1 MEIAI
6 GTTSELKIRACK
18 EALSKLGIENEL
30 FTIKAQSG
38 VPDQPFGFEQITQGA
53 KSRASEALKLTENAD
68 FSIGVENGLVKIDEI
83 EQWFDIPCVYIITKD
98 GDESYSFGS
107 AYFVPDW
114 MIDRIK
120 KENTELGFII
130 QGLDSGAEKDPIGYF
145 SSGKFKR
152 EEILTQAI
160 VCALV
165 KTIKKEKYNSL

>member
-1 MEIAI
+1 MKIAI

-18 EALSKLGIENEL
+18 EALSKLGIESEL
-30 FTIKAQSG
+30 LAVKAQSV

-53 KSRASEALKLTENAD
+53 KNRAVEALKLTENAD
-68 FSIGVENGLVKIDEI
+68 FSIGIENGLAKVDEI
-83 EQWFDIPCVYIITKD
+83 GQWFDIPCVCIVTKE

-114 MIDRIK
+114 MIDKIK
-120 KENTELGFII
+120 EENTELGFII
-130 QGLDSGAEKDPIGYF
+130 QELDGEAEKDPIGYF

-160 VCALV
+160 ICALV
-165 KTIKKEKYNSL
+165 KVIKKEKYNPL